1 MADPAHFDR
10 VHRIFTSL
18 LEELGQVWAKQDVAY
33 VSDEVAHG
41 EYGDAL
47 ENLIAIGLRNGKG
60 FVPPQVAQIEALAA
74 AMDMRGSPFVMH
86 LKDAPRNKREAVPR

>member
-1 MADPAHFDR
+1 MIDPAHFDR
-10 VHRIFTSL
+10 VRRIFTSL
-18 LEELGQVWAKQDVAY
+18 LEELGQVWARQDIAY
-33 VSDEVAHG
+33 VSDEVTHG

-74 AMDMRGSPFVMH
+74 AMDMGGSPFLMQ
-86 LKDAPRNKREAVPR
+86 LKDAARNKHEAASR

>member
-1 MADPAHFDR
+1 MVNPAHFER
-10 VHRIFTSL
+10 VHRTFTSL

-33 VSDEVAHG
+33 VSDEVAYG

-60 FVPPQVAQIEALAA
+60 FVPSQVEQIEALAA
-74 AMDMRGSPFVMH
+74 AMGMGDSPFLMQ
-86 LKDAPRNKREAVPR
+86 LKNTTRNKREAVPR